1 MSRGVLTGYFYQA
14 MARALTCPWAFS
26 FLTARISHQSHSPE
40 WGYRYLVSFPP
51 GSDLN
56 YALPTISF
64 KISDL
69 VLIHYL
75 FFLWEKCWLDFEDL
89 PNHLLEDK
97 ENTFASIEIHL
108 QALCSGERPWMW
120 LTHRGVTTTV
130 SPDQNVPS
138 GSNVP
143 LGSKLPPLE
152 NH

>member
-1 MSRGVLTGYFYQA
+1 

-26 FLTARISHQSHSPE
+26 FLTAGISHQSHSPE
-40 WGYRYLVSFPP
+40 CGYRYLVRFPP

-75 FFLWEKCWLDFEDL
+75 SFCEKSVDQTLRISQIIC
-89 PNHLLEDK
+89 LLEDK

-108 QALCSGERPWMW
+108 QALCSGELPWMQ

-130 SPDQNVPS
+130 SLDIAKC
-138 GSNVP
+138 P
-143 LGSKLPPLE
+143 LGIKITSTREPLVQRE
-152 NH
+152 AGLD